1 VFVTQVQVKLSRTAQ
16 PYAAIY
22 RIAELDTGTSRCD
35 ILIEAGIAA
44 AFLDDAGVDCT
55 KTVDLFV

>member
-1 VFVTQVQVKLSRTAQ
+1 MFVAYAQVKLSRTVQ

-55 KTVDLFV
+55 KIVDLSV